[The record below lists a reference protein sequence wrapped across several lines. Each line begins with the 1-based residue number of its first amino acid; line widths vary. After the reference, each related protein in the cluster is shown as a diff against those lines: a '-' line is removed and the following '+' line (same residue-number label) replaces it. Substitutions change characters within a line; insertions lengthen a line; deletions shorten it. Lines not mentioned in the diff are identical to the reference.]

1 LSALT
6 ASWSKSRTTQR
17 RIRDLLAYLLLAV
30 GLVWFI
36 FPLVWVILS
45 SLKTF
50 QDFNQIPARLLPSEL
65 YLGNY
70 PRAWNSVPFGIF
82 FLNTTIIVALC
93 VVGELVSASLVGFGF
108 SRLRFWGRNFLF
120 MILLSTMMLPF
131 WVTIIPRFLLYKE
144 IGWTGTWLPL
154 IVPSYFANPVYVF
167 LMRQFFMTLP
177 SELDDAAKIDGCNEL
192 GIFLRILLPLTKP
205 ALATIAIFAFINVW
219 TDFVKQ
225 VIYLSQE
232 SKYTVAIGLA
242 FLRWQIAQGDP
253 VPGLLMAATVF
264 TSLPMIA
271 VFFIGQK
278 YMVRGIALTG
288 RTGT

>member
-1 LSALT
+1 MFRGSLAL
-6 ASWSKSRTTQR
+6 KSRFGCGRPTAT
-17 RIRDLLAYLLLAV
+17 A
-30 GLVWFI
+30 
-36 FPLVWVILS
+36 S

-50 QDFNQIPARLLPSEL
+50 EDFNQIPLRIFPSEL

-70 PRAWNSVPFGIF
+70 PSAWNSVPFGRYFI
-82 FLNTTIIVALC
+82 NTAIIVSLS
-93 VVGELVSASLVGFGF
+93 VVGELISASIVGFGF
-108 SRLRFWGRNFLF
+108 SRLKFWGRNFLF
-120 MILLSTMMLPF
+120 MVLLSTMMLPF
-131 WVTIIPRFLLYKE
+131 WVVIIPRFLLYRD
-144 IGWTGTWLPL
+144 IGWVGTWLPL

-177 SELDDAAKIDGCNEL
+177 AELDDAAKIDGCNEL
-192 GIFLRILLPLTKP
+192 GIYWRILLPLTKP
-205 ALATIAIFAFINVW
+205 VLATIAIFSFINVW

-225 VIYLSQE
+225 VIYLSQD
-232 SKYTVAIGLA
+232 STYTVAIGLA

-271 VFFIGQK
+271 IFFVGQK
-278 YMVRGIALTG
+278 CMVRGIALTG

>member
-1 LSALT
+1 MSALT

-36 FPLVWVILS
+36 FPLVWVVLS

-192 GIFLRILLPLTKP
+192 GIFWRILLPLTKP

>member
-1 LSALT
+1 MSALT
-6 ASWSKSRTTQR
+6 ASWSKSRTNQR
-17 RIRDLLAYLLLAV
+17 RLRDLLAYLLLAV

-36 FPLVWVILS
+36 FPLVWVVLS

-70 PRAWNSVPFGIF
+70 PRAWNSVPFDIF

-93 VVGELVSASLVGFGF
+93 VVGELMSASLVGYGF
-108 SRLRFWGRNFLF
+108 SRLKFWGRNILF

-192 GIFLRILLPLTKP
+192 GTFWRILLPLTKP

>member
-1 LSALT
+1 MSALT
-6 ASWSKSRTTQR
+6 YSWSKSRTTQR
-17 RIRDLLAYLLLAV
+17 RLRDLLAYLLLAV

-36 FPLVWVILS
+36 FPLVWVVLS

-50 QDFNQIPARLLPSEL
+50 QDFNQIPARLFPSAL

-70 PRAWNSVPFGIF
+70 PSAWNSVPFGRF
-82 FLNTTIIVALC
+82 FFNTTIIVALC
-93 VVGELVSASLVGFGF
+93 VVGELVSASLVGYGF
-108 SRLRFWGRNFLF
+108 SHLKFWGRNFLF
-120 MILLSTMMLPF
+120 MVLLSTMMLPF

-144 IGWTGTWLPL
+144 IGWIGSWLPL
-154 IVPSYFANPVYVF
+154 IVPSYFANPIYVF

-177 SELDDAAKIDGCNEL
+177 PELDDAAKIDGCNEL
-192 GIFLRILLPLTKP
+192 GIFWRILLPLTKP
-205 ALATIAIFAFINVW
+205 VLATIAIFAFINVW

-232 SKYTVAIGLA
+232 SRYTVAIGLA

-253 VPGLLMAATVF
+253 IPGLLMAATVF

>member
-1 LSALT
+1 MSALT
-6 ASWSKSRTTQR
+6 ASWSKSRTNQR
-17 RIRDLLAYLLLAV
+17 RLRDLLAYLLLAV

-36 FPLVWVILS
+36 FPLVWVVLS

-70 PRAWNSVPFGIF
+70 PRAWNSVPFDIF

-93 VVGELVSASLVGFGF
+93 VVGELMSASLVGYGF
-108 SRLRFWGRNFLF
+108 SRLKFWGRNFLF

-192 GIFLRILLPLTKP
+192 GTFWRILLPLTKP

>member
-6 ASWSKSRTTQR
+6 TSWSKSTTTQR
-17 RIRDLLAYLLLAV
+17 RLRDLLAYTLLAV
-30 GLVWFI
+30 GFVWFI
-36 FPLVWVILS
+36 FPLFWVVMS

-50 QDFNQIPARLLPSEL
+50 EDFNQFPVRFFPSEL

-93 VVGELVSASLVGFGF
+93 VVGELVSASLVGYGF

-144 IGWTGTWLPL
+144 IGWIGTWLPL
-154 IVPSYFANPVYVF
+154 IVPSYFANPIYVF
-167 LMRQFFMTLP
+167 LMRQFFMTLAP
-177 SELDDAAKIDGCNEL
+177 ELDDAAKIDGCNEL
-192 GIFLRILLPLTKP
+192 GIFWRILLPLTKP
-205 ALATIAIFAFINVW
+205 VLATIAIFAFINVW

-264 TSLPMIA
+264 TSLPMIV

>member
-1 LSALT
+1 MSAFT
-6 ASWSKSRTTQR
+6 YSWSKSRTTQR
-17 RIRDLLAYLLLAV
+17 RLRDLLAYLLLAV

-93 VVGELVSASLVGFGF
+93 VVGELVSASLVGYGF

-144 IGWTGTWLPL
+144 IGWIGTWLPL
-154 IVPSYFANPVYVF
+154 IVPSYFANPIYVF

-177 SELDDAAKIDGCNEL
+177 AELDDAAKIDGCNEL
-192 GIFLRILLPLTKP
+192 GIFWRILLPLTKP
-205 ALATIAIFAFINVW
+205 VLATIAIFAFINVW

-264 TSLPMIA
+264 TSLPMIV

>member
-1 LSALT
+1 MSALT
-6 ASWSKSRTTQR
+6 ASWSKSRTNQR
-17 RIRDLLAYLLLAV
+17 RLRDLLAYLLLAV

-36 FPLVWVILS
+36 FPLVWVVLS

-70 PRAWNSVPFGIF
+70 PRAWNSVPFDIF

-93 VVGELVSASLVGFGF
+93 VVGELMSASLVGFGF
-108 SRLRFWGRNFLF
+108 SRLKFWGRNFLF

-192 GIFLRILLPLTKP
+192 GTFWRILLPLTKP

>member
-1 LSALT
+1 MSALT
-6 ASWSKSRTTQR
+6 ASWSKSRTNQR
-17 RIRDLLAYLLLAV
+17 RLRDLLAYLLLAV

-36 FPLVWVILS
+36 FPLVWVVLS

-70 PRAWNSVPFGIF
+70 PRAWNSVPFDIF

-93 VVGELVSASLVGFGF
+93 VVGELMSASLVGYGF

-192 GIFLRILLPLTKP
+192 GTFWRILLPLTKP

>member
-1 LSALT
+1 MSALT

-264 TSLPMIA
+264 TSLPMIV

>member
-1 LSALT
+1 MSALT
-6 ASWSKSRTTQR
+6 YSWSKSRTTQR
-17 RIRDLLAYLLLAV
+17 RLRDLLAYLLLAV

-36 FPLVWVILS
+36 FPLVWVVLS

-108 SRLRFWGRNFLF
+108 SRLKFWGRNFLF

-192 GIFLRILLPLTKP
+192 GTFWRILLPLTKP